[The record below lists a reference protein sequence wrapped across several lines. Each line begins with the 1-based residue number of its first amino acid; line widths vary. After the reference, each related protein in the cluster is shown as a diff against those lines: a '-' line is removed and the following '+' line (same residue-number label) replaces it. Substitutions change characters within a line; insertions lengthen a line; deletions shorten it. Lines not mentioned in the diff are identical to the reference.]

1 MKQSQILSAWRAGD
15 TASLAAM
22 VAEDA
27 TFSSPVADYHGRA
40 NVLHMF
46 ELISQVLGEVDQAQ
60 PYSGERGTVYR
71 FTALVAG
78 RQLEGVLHEERNEAG
93 QLLRITLFLRPFAAL
108 RTAIGAMGRLL
119 EQSPLPA
126 PAG

>member
-1 MKQSQILSAWRAGD
+1 
-15 TASLAAM
+15 M